1 MEEILRIKHI
11 SKWFGGLEAL
21 HEVDLTVQKG
31 QIFALIGPNG
41 SGKTTLLNLIN
52 GIYTPSNGEI
62 EFQGEPIRG
71 LATHDITRK
80 GIGRSFQTIR
90 LFPEMSVK
98 ENVMVGHHCRTQAN
112 VFSVVFRTDSM
123 KKEEKGIEEKSLE
136 ELRFLGLAEQ
146 ASNMAKNLPYGD
158 QRLLELARALAT
170 KPNLLLLDEPA
181 AGMNEAETRVLME
194 YIGKIQD
201 RGITILLV
209 EHDMNLVMAISDQ
222 IAVLNFGKK
231 IAEGDKKTIQNNEEV
246 IEAYLGKGM
255 KYA

>member
-1 MEEILRIKHI
+1 MEDILRINRV

-21 HEVDLTVQKG
+21 HEVDLNLRKG

-41 SGKTTLLNLIN
+41 SGKTTLLNIIN
-52 GIYTPSNGEI
+52 GIYTPTRGSI
-62 EFQGEPIRG
+62 EFLGEPMIG
-71 LATHDITRK
+71 LAPHDITRK
-80 GIGRSFQTIR
+80 GIGRTFQTIR

-98 ENVMVGHHCRTQAN
+98 QNVMVGRHCRTRAS
-112 VFSVVFRTDSM
+112 VFSVIFRTDSM
-123 KKEEKGIEEKSLE
+123 KKEEEGIEKRASE
-136 ELRFLGLAEQ
+136 EIRFLGLSDQ
-146 ASNMAKNLPYGD
+146 TSNTAKNLPYGD

-170 KPNLLLLDEPA
+170 DPTLLLLDEPA
-181 AGMNEAETRVLME
+181 AGMNEAETKTLIE
-194 YIGKIQD
+194 YIGKIRN

-231 IAEGDKKTIQNNEEV
+231 IAEGDKETIQNNQKV

-255 KYA
+255 TYA